1 MISIALLGLCGISTA
16 SAQTNIATAQTHT
29 APANLQQL
37 QSNFVDLRFGAMLHF
52 NMGTFTD
59 EEWASSNHDP
69 KKFNPTKLDC
79 NQWAKACKAAGM
91 TYGILTTKHH
101 DGFCLWDSKYTD
113 YDVANSSVK
122 RDVVAEYVKAFRDQ
136 GLKPCLYFSIWD
148 RHNGIENGG
157 LKEEELVMNQLT
169 ELLTQYGEIPLIIF
183 DGWNWKMGHRL
194 IDFQKIYNHIKKLQ
208 PNCLVAEHNGNSPL
222 QTDIIYY
229 EGPKGVYPPGNN
241 NYPSQMALTLT
252 NGWFWHPGA
261 EKQVKSLDYI
271 LDKLQRVVPLYCN
284 FMVNIGPNQE
294 GLFDEEV
301 VARLKE
307 VGASYKPDLSRLP
320 LPKQAATL
328 TTYLRPKGITASA
341 GQVFIEPA
349 GAANDGSPVAELLSQ
364 KTAGVMI
371 DGISDIVGDSGGF
384 AAFQTYWK
392 FSGAKDNFL
401 VLDLGVPQDISKFYY
416 LPVQLKGYS
425 GLITKFELLVSEDNQ
440 NFRQVKTNNWNKTS
454 DLKIAEFTPVK
465 ARYLK
470 LKILSAVDEPMVSE
484 VGVGN

>member
-1 MISIALLGLCGISTA
+1 MKKVILIALMSALSALGF
-16 SAQTNIATAQTHT
+16 AQKNKKEDLYT
-29 APANLQQL
+29 L
-37 QSNFVDLRFGAMLHF
+37 QSNFVDLRFGVMMHF
-52 NMGTFTD
+52 NMGTFTG
-59 EEWASSNHDP
+59 EEWASPNHDP
-69 KKFNPTKLDC
+69 KLFNPTKLDC
-79 NQWAKACKAAGM
+79 DQWARACKSAGM

-122 RDVVAEYVKAFRDQ
+122 RDVVGEYVNAFRKQ

-194 IDFQKIYNHIKKLQ
+194 IDFQRIYNHIKKLQ

-261 EKQVKSLDYI
+261 QKEVKSLEYV

-284 FMVNIGPNQE
+284 FMVNIGPNRD
-294 GLFDEEV
+294 GLFDDEV
-301 VARLKE
+301 VERLKAI
-307 VGASYKPDLSRLP
+307 GARWKPDQSRLP
-320 LPKQAATL
+320 LPMQATAL
-328 TTYLRPKGITASA
+328 KTYIPIKSIDASEGKAYVEPDGPASA
-341 GQVFIEPA
+341 
-349 GAANDGSPVAELLSQ
+349 GSPVAALLNE
-364 KTAGVMI
+364 KGVGVMI
-371 DGISDIVGDSGGF
+371 DGISDLVGDRGGF

-392 FSGAKDNFL
+392 FAAQENRYIVMDMGLEQS
-401 VLDLGVPQDISKFYY
+401 ISKLYY
-416 LPVQLKGYS
+416 LPAQLKGYS
-425 GLITKFELLVSEDNQ
+425 GSITKYELFVSSDNQ
-440 NFRQVKTNNWNKTS
+440 SFEKIKSDHWGKTS
-454 DLKIAEFTPVK
+454 DLKISSFAPVK
-465 ARYLK
+465 ARYVK
-470 LKILSAVDEPMVSE
+470 LQILTSVDEAMVSE
-484 VGVGN
+484 IGIGN